1 MDYIDQHAPPR
12 TEPLSDYSPTTQGC
26 THTTQQLADLYAVKT
41 QTISSWVNRWLTQVA
56 PIELLKQGKGT
67 YTELT
72 RTLLNEFVQVD
83 EKARSAWVLDAKER
97 YAAEWN
103 YAGGI
108 DCEVIPDTV
117 GSALALLS
125 NNNLALQQSLDAEL
139 AEVEDFIVKLN
150 TAEDNYSQGEV
161 EQWIANGKRRAV
173 AQFKT
178 EEVIKA
184 QTMNTLRQKTLR
196 VGDDAK

>member
-12 TEPLSDYSPTTQGC
+12 TEPRTHYAPITQER

-41 QTISSWVNRWLTQVA
+41 QTISSWVTRWLTQVA
-56 PIELLKQGKGT
+56 PVELLKQGKGI

-83 EKARSAWVLDAKER
+83 EKERSAWVVDAKAK
-97 YAAEWN
+97 YSAEWN
-103 YAGGI
+103 NAGVI
-108 DCEVIPDTV
+108 DCEVMPDTV

-125 NNNLALQQSLDAEL
+125 NNNIALQQSLDAEL

-150 TAEDNYSQGEV
+150 TAEDNYSKGEV
-161 EQWIANGKRRAV
+161 EQWIANGKKRAV

-184 QTMNTLRQKTLR
+184 QTINTLRQQILR
-196 VGDDAK
+196 RGEDAQ